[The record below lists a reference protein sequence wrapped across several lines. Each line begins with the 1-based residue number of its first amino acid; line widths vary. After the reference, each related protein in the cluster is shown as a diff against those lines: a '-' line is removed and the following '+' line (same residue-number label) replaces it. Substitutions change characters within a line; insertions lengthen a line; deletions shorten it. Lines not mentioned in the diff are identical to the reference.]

1 MRRVRLL
8 GALAVADSSSDREPL
23 EQLAESFL
31 ARFRA
36 GERPA
41 LSEITAAHPELA
53 DQIRELFPAL
63 VEMEQAGL
71 ATGSA
76 SPAPGALVGAPMLES
91 IGDYRIIREIGRGGM
106 GIVYEAEQEALGRR
120 VALKVFAPWA
130 RPDPKLVERF
140 AREARAAA
148 RLHHTNI
155 VPVYGVGEH
164 GAYHYY
170 AMQYIQGQGLEAIL
184 DELRRLR
191 SAPEPHAVGRAPAG
205 PVASAPLAA
214 TVAHNLLT
222 GRFATCVP
230 AGRTDETV
238 AESRAGNFELADCP
252 QAANP
257 AAPSNDAPSWASQP
271 RGSYAR
277 TVARVGL
284 QVAEALVHAH
294 SQGILHRDIKP
305 SNLLLDVEGNVW
317 VTDFGL
323 AKSDDADALTEAG
336 DIVGTVRYMAPE
348 RFRGDSGVESDIY
361 GLGVTLYELVTLRP
375 AFEERDRARLIDHI
389 MHTDPPPPRAVD
401 PNIPRDLETVVL
413 KAMAKHPSDR
423 YVSAKA
429 LAEDLDRFLQ
439 DRTILARRSS
449 VSERLWRWCKR
460 NPVVA
465 GLTAAVFVVMAIGT
479 TASTWQA
486 IRAGRA
492 ATAEKTARAAADER
506 EAEAR
511 SVLSFVERRVFA
523 AARYKGYEQGL
534 GRDVSL
540 LNALKGSLPHIAD
553 DFRTQPAI
561 EARVRST
568 LGRTFLILGEAETAR
583 EQYERSRALYTRFR
597 GPDDPA
603 TLNAIFNLAVCFAD
617 QARHD
622 EALKLREEA
631 LRLSRARYGLDDRIT
646 LLAMHDLGLSYGELH
661 RDAEAI
667 KLFEQVLRLRQRK
680 LGPGDRNTLWTMMNL
695 AASYERSGR
704 LAEALEL
711 RQQTLALRKAAL
723 GPDHLETVWSIYEL
737 GLSYASLSRHDDAIK
752 LFEEVLALRK
762 ANEGPHERG
771 TISTTVSLASSYL
784 ATGRHA
790 EAFKLGTEMEADL
803 QSRPDL
809 RPVVAHW
816 FNEYARKLITGPTTP
831 NDAEQAAAAAKKAV
845 ELAPGLPRYVKTLG
859 MAYYRAGR
867 FTESIATLEK
877 TLAAGEADAFDLFF
891 LAMARFRIGQVD
903 QARADFERAVQWR
916 RDHPRVPQ
924 PGWNEQLDAFQAE
937 ARAFLAGRL
946 LDLPAEVFAR

>member
-1 MRRVRLL
+1 MPDPT
-8 GALAVADSSSDREPL
+8 GDRDPI

-36 GERPA
+36 GERPS
-41 LSEITAAHPELA
+41 LTEFTAAHPELA
-53 DQIRELFPAL
+53 DQIRSLFPAL
-63 VEMEQAGL
+63 VEMEQAG
-71 ATGSA
+71 SA
-76 SPAPGALVGAPMLES
+76 VGAPAGSVIPGAGGAAAMAFIL
-91 IGDYRIIREIGRGGM
+91 GDYRIIREIGRGGM
-106 GIVYEAEQEALGRR
+106 GVVYEAIQESLGRH
-120 VALKVFAPWA
+120 VALKVFMPWVRA
-130 RPDPKLVERF
+130 DSRLIERF
-140 AREARAAA
+140 RREARAAA

-155 VPVYGVGEH
+155 VPVFGVGEH

-170 AMQYIQGQGLEAIL
+170 AMQFIQGQALDAIL
-184 DELRRLR
+184 HELRRLR
-191 SAPEPHAVGRAPAG
+191 SAPGAHTIGPAPADL
-205 PVASAPLAA
+205 VASAPLAA

-222 GRFATCVP
+222 GRFATGVP
-230 AGRTDETV
+230 AGRTGGTV
-238 AESRAGNFELADCP
+238 AESHAGNFELAESP
-252 QAANP
+252 RRLAP
-257 AAPSNDAPSWASQP
+257 SAPSNDAPNWASQP
-271 RGSYAR
+271 GGSYAR

-284 QVAEALVHAH
+284 QVAEALAHAH

-305 SNLLLDVEGNVW
+305 SNLLMDVEGNVW

-323 AKSDDADALTEAG
+323 AKSDDAGALTEAG

-361 GLGVTLYELVTLRP
+361 GLGVTLYELLTLRP
-375 AFEERDRARLIDHI
+375 AFDEPDRARLIEHI
-389 MHTDPPPPRAVD
+389 LHADPPQPREVD
-401 PNIPRDLETVVL
+401 PKIPHDLETIVL
-413 KAMAKHPSDR
+413 KAMAKHPGER
-423 YVSAKA
+423 YVSARA
-429 LAEDLDRFLQ
+429 LAEDLDRFLH

-449 VSERLWRWCKR
+449 VSERLGRWCKR
-460 NPVVA
+460 NPQVA

-479 TASTWQA
+479 AVSTWQA

-506 EAEAR
+506 EAETS
-511 SVLSFVERRVFA
+511 SVLTFVERRVFA

-568 LGRTFLILGEAETAR
+568 LGRTFLVLGEAEIAK
-583 EQYERSRALYTRFR
+583 EQYERSCALYTRFR
-597 GPDDPA
+597 GPHDSA
-603 TLNAIFNLAVCFAD
+603 TLNSILNLAVCLAD
-617 QARHD
+617 LGRHD

-631 LRLSRARYGLDDRIT
+631 LRLSTARYGRDDLNT
-646 LLAMHDLGLSYGELH
+646 LIAMHDLGLSYGELN
-661 RDAEAI
+661 RDTEAI
-667 KLFEQVLRLRQRK
+667 KLFEQVLPLRKLK

-723 GPDHLETVWSIYEL
+723 GPDDLETIWSIYEL
-737 GLSYASLSRHDDAIK
+737 GLSYASLDRHDEAIK

-762 ANEGPHERG
+762 EKLGAHERG
-771 TISTTVSLASSYL
+771 TLTTIVSLGSSYL
-784 ATGRHA
+784 AAGRHA
-790 EAFKLGTEMEADL
+790 EAFTLGTELEADL

-816 FNEYARKLITGPTTP
+816 FNEYAWKLSTRPARLR
-831 NDAEQAAAAAKKAV
+831 DAEQAAAAAKKAV
-845 ELAPGLPRYVKTLG
+845 ELAPGLPRYANTLG
-859 MAYYRAGR
+859 VACYRAGR

-877 TLAAGEADAFDLFF
+877 SLAAGKGDADAFDLFF
-891 LAMARFRIGQVD
+891 LAMARFRTGRVD
-903 QARADFERAVQWR
+903 GGRADFDRAVQWR
-916 RDHPRVPQ
+916 RDHPSVPQ

-937 ARAFLAGRL
+937 ARALLDGRSR
-946 LDLPAEVFAR
+946 DLPAEVFAPQ